1 MYDKIASWGA
11 VCCCIAK
18 VVETDLIRNFEI
30 LKPYV
35 VGHLTDDPASMV
47 EHRVFCIMCGFYGL
61 STCTV
66 AGSMCCELARV
77 CVGTCQVCMYSASA
91 RQPSC
96 IWR

>member
-47 EHRVFCIMCGFYGL
+47 EHRVFCIVRILWFEY
-61 STCTV
+61 
-66 AGSMCCELARV
+66 
-77 CVGTCQVCMYSASA
+77 MYSG
-91 RQPSC
+91 
-96 IWR
+96 WEHVL